1 MRIRDETLRPVS
13 VLIIS
18 QADATRDVLQA
29 RLKQSGCDVIT
40 AEDAE
45 VGVERALVHLPDAIL
60 VSQESGGADA
70 MEVCREILSHA
81 ETAQEPVIVLIPPGC
96 DIDATQCE
104 VDKNTRL
111 IDVAQFAKAVSRLA
125 CATSDFRDT
134 SDRLMSNGLFLDR
147 KAFRASIDGR
157 EIQLTLTEFNMLWQL
172 ARNSGSVISRKEL
185 CDECRDSETES
196 RCRSVDVHVRSLR
209 VKLDEKADL
218 LETVRGIGYRMRP
231 EPLDLRVPLDAA
243 Q

>member
-18 QADATRDVLQA
+18 QADETRDVLQA
-29 RLKQSGCDVIT
+29 RLRQSGCDVLT

-60 VSQESGGADA
+60 VSQKTGGADT
-70 MEVCREILSHA
+70 MEVCRNILSKA

-96 DIDATQCE
+96 DIDATQG
-104 VDKNTRL
+104 VDQGTRL
-111 IDVAQFAKAVSRLA
+111 IDVSQFAQAISRLA

-134 SDRLMSNGLFLDR
+134 SDRLMTNGLFLDR

-157 EIQLTLTEFNMLWQL
+157 EIKLTLTEFKMLWRL

-185 CDECRDSETES
+185 CDECRDSKTES

-218 LETVRGIGYRMRP
+218 LETVRGLGYRVRS
-231 EPLDLRVPLDAA
+231 EPLDLRVPLDAV

>member
-18 QADATRDVLQA
+18 QADETRDVLQA
-29 RLKQSGCDVIT
+29 RLRQSGCDVLT

-60 VSQESGGADA
+60 VSQKTGGADT
-70 MEVCREILSHA
+70 MEVCRNILSKA

-96 DIDATQCE
+96 DIDATQG
-104 VDKNTRL
+104 VDQGTRL
-111 IDVAQFAKAVSRLA
+111 IDVSQFAQAISRLA

-134 SDRLMSNGLFLDR
+134 SDRLMTNGLFLDR

-157 EIQLTLTEFNMLWQL
+157 EIKLTLTEFNMLWRL

-185 CDECRDSETES
+185 CDECRDSKTES

-218 LETVRGIGYRMRP
+218 LETVRGLGYRVRS
-231 EPLDLRVPLDAA
+231 EPLDLRVPLDAV

>member
-18 QADATRDVLQA
+18 QADETRDVLQA
-29 RLKQSGCDVIT
+29 RLKQSGCDVLT

-45 VGVERALVHLPDAIL
+45 VGGERALVHLPDAIL
-60 VSQESGGADA
+60 VSQKTGGADT
-70 MEVCREILSHA
+70 MEVCRNILSKA

-96 DIDATQCE
+96 DIDATQG
-104 VDKNTRL
+104 VDQGTRL
-111 IDVAQFAKAVSRLA
+111 IDVSQFAQAISRLA

-134 SDRLMSNGLFLDR
+134 SDRLMTNGLFLDR

-157 EIQLTLTEFNMLWQL
+157 EIKLTLTEFNMLWRL

-185 CDECRDSETES
+185 CDECRDSKTES

-218 LETVRGIGYRMRP
+218 LETVRGLGYRVRS
-231 EPLDLRVPLDAA
+231 EPLDLRVPLDAV

>member
-1 MRIRDETLRPVS
+1 MRFRDETLRPVS

-18 QADATRDVLQA
+18 KADETRDVLQA
-29 RLKQSGCDVIT
+29 RLKQSGCDVLT

-60 VSQESGGADA
+60 VSQKTGGAET
-70 MEVCREILSHA
+70 MEVCRNILSNA

-96 DIDATQCE
+96 DIDATQG
-104 VDKNTRL
+104 VDQGTRL
-111 IDVAQFAKAVSRLA
+111 IDVSQFAQAISRLA

-134 SDRLMSNGLFLDR
+134 RDRLMTNGLFLDR

-157 EIQLTLTEFNMLWQL
+157 EIKLTLTEFNILWRL

-185 CDECRDSETES
+185 CDECRDSKTES

-209 VKLDEKADL
+209 VKLDAKADL
-218 LETVRGIGYRMRP
+218 LETVRGLRYRVRS
-231 EPLDLRVPLDAA
+231 EPLDLRVPLDAV

>member
-1 MRIRDETLRPVS
+1 MRIRDEKLRPVS

-18 QADATRDVLQA
+18 QADETRDVLQA
-29 RLKQSGCDVIT
+29 RLKQSGCDVLT
-40 AEDAE
+40 AVDAE

-60 VSQESGGADA
+60 VSQKTGGAET
-70 MEVCREILSHA
+70 MEVCRNILSNA

-96 DIDATQCE
+96 DIDATQG
-104 VDKNTRL
+104 VDQGTRL
-111 IDVAQFAKAVSRLA
+111 IDVSQFAQAISRLA

-134 SDRLMSNGLFLDR
+134 SDRLMTNGLFLDR

-157 EIQLTLTEFNMLWQL
+157 EIKLTLTEFNILWRL

-185 CDECRDSETES
+185 CDECRDSKTES

-209 VKLDEKADL
+209 VKLDAKADL
-218 LETVRGIGYRMRP
+218 LETVRGLGYRVRS
-231 EPLDLRVPLDAA
+231 EPLDLRVPLDAV

>member
-18 QADATRDVLQA
+18 QADETRDVLQA
-29 RLKQSGCDVIT
+29 RLKQSGCDVLT
-40 AEDAE
+40 AKDAE
-45 VGVERALVHLPDAIL
+45 VGVERGLVHLPDAIL
-60 VSQESGGADA
+60 VSQKSGGADT
-70 MEVCREILSHA
+70 MEVCRNILSNA

-96 DIDATQCE
+96 DIDATQG
-104 VDKNTRL
+104 VDQGTRL
-111 IDVAQFAKAVSRLA
+111 IDVSQFAQAISRLA

-134 SDRLMSNGLFLDR
+134 SDRLMTNGLFLDR

-157 EIQLTLTEFNMLWQL
+157 EIKLTLTEFKMLWRL

-218 LETVRGIGYRMRP
+218 LETVRGLGYRVRS
-231 EPLDLRVPLDAA
+231 EPLDLRVPLDAV

>member
-29 RLKQSGCDVIT
+29 RLKQFGCDVLT
-40 AEDAE
+40 AENAE

-60 VSQESGGADA
+60 VSQKSGGADT
-70 MEVCREILSHA
+70 MEVCREILSNA

-96 DIDATQCE
+96 DIDATQGE
-104 VDKNTRL
+104 VDQGTRL
-111 IDVAQFAKAVSRLA
+111 IDVSQFAQAISRLA

-134 SDRLMSNGLFLDR
+134 SDRLMTNGLFLDR
-147 KAFRASIDGR
+147 NAFRASIDGR
-157 EIQLTLTEFNMLWQL
+157 EIQLTLTEFNMLWRL

-218 LETVRGIGYRMRP
+218 LETVRGLGYRMRP
-231 EPLDLRVPLDAA
+231 EPIDLRVPLDVA